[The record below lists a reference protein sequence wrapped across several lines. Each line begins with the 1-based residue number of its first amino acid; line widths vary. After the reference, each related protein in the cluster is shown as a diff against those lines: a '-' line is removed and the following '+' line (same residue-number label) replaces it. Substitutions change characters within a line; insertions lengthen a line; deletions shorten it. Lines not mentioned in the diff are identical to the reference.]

1 MFIASRYYS
10 SLPEF
15 MHGEEVIPHKDTS
28 FGELFSF
35 LNWQGIGLVRY
46 MYWVGSWAIGF
57 LNFAF
62 LISGL
67 ASGHP
72 GWIIVV
78 LVVVPLLALFEV
90 IVLRICCELIVVIL
104 LLPHMLRKNN
114 VAGAEHDVAVI
125 EDPNG
130 DGDMDCSVHR
140 NLV

>member
-1 MFIASRYYS
+1 MTGKEIISQQ
-10 SLPEF
+10 
-15 MHGEEVIPHKDTS
+15 DTS

-57 LNFAF
+57 LNLGF

-72 GWIIVV
+72 GWIIAVMVV
-78 LVVVPLLALFEV
+78 IPLLALFEV
-90 IVLRICCELIVVIL
+90 IVLRIFCEVIVVIL
-104 LLPHMLRKNN
+104 LLPHMLRKST
-114 VAGAEHDVAVI
+114 VVGGAEYDVTVI
-125 EDPNG
+125 EDPHD

-140 NLV
+140 DLI